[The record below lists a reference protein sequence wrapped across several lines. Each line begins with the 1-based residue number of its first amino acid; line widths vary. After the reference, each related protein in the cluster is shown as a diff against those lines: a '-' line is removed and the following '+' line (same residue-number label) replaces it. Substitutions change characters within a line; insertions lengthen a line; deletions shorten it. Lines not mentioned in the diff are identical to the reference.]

1 MKHLLI
7 ILSFLL
13 LSSPVIGAWNLHEHF
28 DEMENIRLVGITSS
42 SINKHGRGFFAKI
55 GSFHISWNSSEINS
69 NKIGLMIN
77 FNKFLGHENYD
88 NDFRKVMLKVDNEKT
103 IHISGRNSK
112 DQKIVYLNM
121 FGENDGIILKLL
133 KQMKKGKKIMV
144 RTLDFEFKQINY
156 VFSLKGFTDN
166 LRKFLN
172 EIKKYR

>member
-1 MKHLLI
+1 
-7 ILSFLL
+7 
-13 LSSPVIGAWNLHEHF
+13 
-28 DEMENIRLVGITSS
+28 
-42 SINKHGRGFFAKI
+42 
-55 GSFHISWNSSEINS
+55 
-69 NKIGLMIN
+69 MIN